1 MYLVEEVE
9 LLVYNRMTGRHEK
22 GHRQVEGLHSTHNA
36 YNICNSLVIKLC
48 TNTTLEGFGSAAL
61 SSRNDGNHSLPI
73 SIYLPP
79 GEIHDISYLRKN
91 QVWGK
96 IREPIKKAKTKK
108 PYTNTD
114 GKSQLGLLFL

>member
-1 MYLVEEVE
+1 MYLVEKVE

-36 YNICNSLVIKLC
+36 YNICNSLVIKLY

-61 SSRNDGNHSLPI
+61 SSRNDGNHPLPI

-79 GEIHDISYLRKN
+79 VPEIIDP
-91 QVWGK
+91 VF
-96 IREPIKKAKTKK
+96 AKT
-108 PYTNTD
+108 
-114 GKSQLGLLFL
+114 SQNARFLLSEYERFGLVFTKTRVYKFRHR